1 MTQRATI
8 DPVEKLEPRVVTA
21 EMVETEMA
29 ALANV
34 IQAMSGLNEG
44 AQWRILQAAMAFFGV
59 EREDR

>member
-1 MTQRATI
+1 MTQRTTI
-8 DPVEKLEPRVVTA
+8 DPIEQPAPRVVSA
-21 EMVETEMA
+21 EMVATEMA